1 MLIKFVYGAG
11 SRTFF
16 ILCCVALVVG
26 PCRTDAMTRHQVSG
40 APGCTHYIGDDG
52 TVRKYQGTANFLKQ
66 TYDNEYTGDKRIR
79 ANTYK
84 WEQMLRM
91 QNTTT
96 DCPAVQKKVEEF
108 FRIAIQKNNKSCAG
122 QKKSSACG
130 TYDIWAQNLYEA
142 AVKNGKKSFASTIKK
157 YSSYVKND
165 TKAKNAAKKKAD
177 EAAKKKAD
185 EAAKKKADEAAK
197 KKADEAAK
205 KKADEAAKKKADE
218 AAKKKADEAAKK
230 KADEAA
236 KFKAAEEFIAKMD
249 AENAA
254 YKAKEKADE
263 EKAAEEAAK
272 KKALADDAFAVFD
285 IPAEEAR
292 AAIKRAADDAV
303 NKQLKN
309 GGNIDTKQMNT
320 QTYVDENGNKGTLWC
335 NPGPC
340 TLGSALRHGWI
351 SGAGTFLPEELVDA
365 ATKVLMTDSE
375 TSSSAIRSEI
385 FNITLKTIKEAAE
398 TSADP
403 KLKSAAAMTTEQ
415 IKSNQVANEKSQE
428 DKSDTPVVETEAP
441 VVETEAPV
449 GDHEPEMVVGMTP
462 P

>member
-1 MLIKFVYGAG
+1 MRIKFSSFFLVAVAAVAMMVHSGPANAADRSPPAKKCADGIAALIIKYKGGLSDRAYSKYSTNTEQENNDIGKAIATCELIYGYNVIDGDYRFTDAEAG
-11 SRTFF
+11 SYDARDRGEMVRTPGY
-16 ILCCVALVVG
+16 IQLMNAEAETQQALVKDNLINLFG
-26 PCRTDAMTRHQVSG
+26 MKGKETRAAMAQLAAQDYKCQLCINYKMKWRNV
-40 APGCTHYIGDDG
+40 PLTH
-52 TVRKYQGTANFLKQ
+52 N
-66 TYDNEYTGDKRIR
+66 
-79 ANTYK
+79 NT
-84 WEQMLRM
+84 
-91 QNTTT
+91 
-96 DCPAVQKKVEEF
+96 
-108 FRIAIQKNNKSCAG
+108 
-122 QKKSSACG
+122 
-130 TYDIWAQNLYEA
+130 
-142 AVKNGKKSFASTIKK
+142 
-157 YSSYVKND
+157 
-165 TKAKNAAKKKAD
+165 AAKK
-177 EAAKKKAD
+177 
-185 EAAKKKADEAAK
+185 
-197 KKADEAAK
+197 
-205 KKADEAAKKKADE
+205 
-218 AAKKKADEAAKK
+218 
-230 KADEAA
+230 
-236 KFKAAEEFIAKMD
+236 KAAEEFIAKMD

-263 EKAAEEAAK
+263 EEAAK

-415 IKSNQVANEKSQE
+415 IKSKQVANEKSQE
-428 DKSDTPVVETEAP
+428 DKSGNLVVVEEAP
-441 VVETEAPV
+441 VVEAPVVEAPV
-449 GDHEPEMVVGMTP
+449 VEAPVVEAPVVKAPVVEAPVVKAPVVEAPVVEAPVEEWDDDCLGMEQCNIP
-462 P
+462 IEGVDF